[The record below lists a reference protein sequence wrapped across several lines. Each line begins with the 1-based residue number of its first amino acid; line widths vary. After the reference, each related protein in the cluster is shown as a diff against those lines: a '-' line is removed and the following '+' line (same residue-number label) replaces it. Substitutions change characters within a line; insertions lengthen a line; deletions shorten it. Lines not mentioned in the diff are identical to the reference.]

1 MRSCWWPL
9 ANIQVD
15 TLNSRLASRILLYIF
30 ISIKRLKYAPLKFC
44 AVRNVCAP
52 HTQRK
57 RHLKRSNCICSG
69 YHEQSH
75 KMNKKCQSIWC
86 DWEENKYRDFRSKWF
101 MFVLLLSHS
110 LPYSF
115 SQTIITLIQSFQF
128 VMFTHFF
135 APHCIALHNH
145 LCRGM
150 ARALFSICTFN
161 VKINVYSCSCSC
173 SCCSI
178 LLD

>member
-135 APHCIALHNH
+135 APHCIAL
-145 LCRGM
+145 LCTITC
-150 ARALFSICTFN
+150 AVAWLEHYFLFVRLMLKSMFIHAHAHAVRF
-161 VKINVYSCSCSC
+161 Y
-173 SCCSI
+173 
-178 LLD
+178 